1 MNIGMLWFDNDR
13 KTEIKS
19 KVDRA
24 ALYYR
29 EKYGT
34 NPNVCFVHPSM
45 LNEQIDNSSTKKVT
59 YGDIE
64 IRTSKSVLP
73 NHFWIGINGTKSPVG
88 T

>member
-1 MNIGMLWFDNDR
+1 MNIGMLWFDNDV
-13 KTEIKS
+13 KTEFNS

-24 ALYYR
+24 ALYYQ
-29 EKYGT
+29 EKYGK

-45 LNEQIDNSSTKKVT
+45 LKAQIDSSPKKELF
-59 YGDIE
+59 YRDIE

-73 NHFWIGINGTKSPVG
+73 NHFWIGINGTKTPVG